1 MGSPSLYLRVLKP
14 VFRGLN
20 FAARGCRGRTYPFLP
35 MSNNPEFTVL
45 GDELASQ
52 YASLDDEEQV
62 TDRVAFS
69 ADSFCTPGARELGEF
84 HNSTSTKLIKHEK
97 PWHRYALHLAA
108 RAKMSTTDIAST
120 LQVSADQVRVLFKQ
134 KWFQEQYNALVSQ
147 RADSFYEQLL
157 QGEDVNSLLTLVEL
171 RDNPNVKSATRAS
184 CAFDILDRMKGKAI
198 QRTLS
203 VSSSLK
209 QTSDI
214 DEMKAELVKLEA
226 EEQALLGA
234 SAKQP
239 NVMGVVR

>member
-1 MGSPSLYLRVLKP
+1 MVSPVRSFTSRYNRE
-14 VFRGLN
+14 
-20 FAARGCRGRTYPFLP
+20 ACRPLQQMP
-35 MSNNPEFTVL
+35 NQPEFTVL

-52 YASLDDEEQV
+52 YADLADEDGV
-62 TDRVAFS
+62 TDRVS
-69 ADSFCTPGARELGEF
+69 AGDHFRTPGQRELGEF
-84 HNSTSTKLIKHEK
+84 HNSTSTKVIKHEK

-108 RAKMSTTDIAST
+108 RAKMSTTDIATT

-157 QGEDVNSLLTLVEL
+157 EGEDVNSLLTLVEL
-171 RDNPNVKSATRAS
+171 RDNVNVKSATRAA

-226 EEQALLGA
+226 EEQSLLGA

-239 NVMGVVR
+239 NLNGVIKP